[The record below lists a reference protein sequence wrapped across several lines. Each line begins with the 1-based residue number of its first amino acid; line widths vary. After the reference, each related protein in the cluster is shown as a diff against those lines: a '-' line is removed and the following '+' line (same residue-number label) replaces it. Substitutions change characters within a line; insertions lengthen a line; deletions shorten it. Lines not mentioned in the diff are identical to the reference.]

1 MTTQFF
7 AKENAITFNITSKLY
22 PIDIILN
29 TAYIF
34 VDRCYVFL
42 DGDPASVVKINLKG
56 KNKLSDKQLLD
67 LSGEFNNELL
77 NQILRA
83 KLAKD
88 NKKLREY
95 IVGQALIGAS
105 PEQPA
110 ADSGQN
116 TDEELDR
123 ILERELKALEK
134 EEKKES
140 ASKSDPMGIL
150 KPWKKDKIKAKRK
163 K

>member
-56 KNKLSDKQLLD
+56 KN
-67 LSGEFNNELL
+67 
-77 NQILRA
+77 
-83 KLAKD
+83 

-163 K
+163 KKLEATAF